1 MVKIWN
7 SSTLFASK
15 LLDIYKDF
23 EDAFGYDPRDNMTNA
38 QNSANETIKSGQ
50 TLGLV
55 FGIIFGI
62 VFLVI
67 VIFIIIAAV
76 KSHKKTSEFA
86 DVVKDKLK
94 ENIEKEK
101 TKNVCPYCG
110 TRLKDEDNRCP
121 GCGAQRK

>member
-7 SSTLFASK
+7 SLTLFASK

-23 EDAFGYDPRDNMTNA
+23 EDAFGYNPKKEMEEARRESEQIMQTG
-38 QNSANETIKSGQ
+38 TIIATVVGVV
-50 TLGLV
+50 T
-55 FGIIFGI
+55 FIII
-62 VFLVI
+62 LTV
-67 VIFIIIAAV
+67 IIIAAV

>member
-7 SSTLFASK
+7 SLTLFASK
-15 LLDIYKDF
+15 LLDIYSDF
-23 EDAFGYDPRDNMTNA
+23 ESSFGYNPKKEMEEARRESEQIMQTG
-38 QNSANETIKSGQ
+38 TIIATVVGVV
-50 TLGLV
+50 T
-55 FGIIFGI
+55 
-62 VFLVI
+62 
-67 VIFIIIAAV
+67 FIIILTVIIVAAV